1 MAALI
6 LALPAAAIAQRGPG
20 PRARRPNPAGATALI
35 ALRQQLN
42 LTPRQVATLDSM
54 ERAQRQ
60 RNQAARERFTL
71 RRDSLLAGRNL
82 RTLTPDERAALR
94 ARLDSLRPLRQRLA
108 RSDSASRAA
117 AMGVLS
123 DAQRT
128 RARELLTQRRAYAQG
143 WRAGRAAGPGL
154 RGARPG
160 AGPRAGRAG
169 GPMVPPMR
177 QRMQGPPMGA
187 RNGPPMGPRP
197 GAQMRQRGPMN
208 PPGGVGP
215 MGPRARMQMRGR
227 LGPPDS
233 TGAVPPMGPGAG
245 LRMRA
250 RMRLNRMVPPPPP
263 PPDTGQRQPPPTD
276 R

>member
-1 MAALI
+1 MAAMI

-42 LTPRQVATLDSM
+42 LTPRQVASLDSI

-60 RNQAARERFTL
+60 RNQAARERLTL
-71 RRDSLLAGRNL
+71 RRDSLLAGRNP
-82 RTLTPDERAALR
+82 RTLTPDERATMR

-117 AMGVLS
+117 AMGVLTE
-123 DAQRT
+123 AQRT
-128 RARELLTQRRAYAQG
+128 RARELLAQRRAYAQG

-160 AGPRAGRAG
+160 AGPGAGRAG
-169 GPMVPPMR
+169 GPMVAPMR
-177 QRMQGPPMGA
+177 QRLRMQGPMGA
-187 RNGPPMGPRP
+187 RFGPPMRPGP

-208 PPGGVGP
+208 PPNGVGP
-215 MGPRARMQMRGR
+215 MGPGARMQMRGR

-233 TGAVPPMGPGAG
+233 SGAVAPMGPGAG
-245 LRMRA
+245 MRMRA
-250 RMRLNRMVPPPPP
+250 RMRLDRMAPPPP
-263 PPDTGQRQPPPTD
+263 PPDTGQRQPPTG